1 MIYNMITF
9 RKHPI
14 LWFYKYILRRPVFS
28 PENLERVELD
38 LDKDCL
44 KKWFNL
50 EPMAPT
56 TYTDKNWIVQDITV
70 WDCWL
75 AIRSVKHIKTKP
87 HIS

>member
-1 MIYNMITF
+1 MILF
-9 RKHPI
+9 HKHPI

-50 EPMAPT
+50 KPMAPT
-56 TYTDKNWIVQDITV
+56 TYIDKNWLVQDITV
-70 WDCWL
+70 WDWL
-75 AIRSVKHIKTKP
+75 VLHSAKHKRTKSP
-87 HIS
+87 IS